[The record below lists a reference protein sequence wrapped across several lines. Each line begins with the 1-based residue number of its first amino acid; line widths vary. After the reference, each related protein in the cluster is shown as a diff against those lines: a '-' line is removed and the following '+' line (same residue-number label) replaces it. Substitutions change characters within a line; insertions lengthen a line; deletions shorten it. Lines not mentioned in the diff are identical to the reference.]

1 MRKIQLAILHQSNN
15 VKKEISLTLKKNF
28 PLIEIAGIYNIKPED
43 IIKTQKRPIDLYLI
57 SSKIDLEENSV
68 FINKIKQNSEFI
80 LLIEDEKE
88 ALLGFKHGA
97 IDVIITPYT
106 LEKLLF
112 SINKFYWKFFA
123 NK

>member
-28 PLIEIAGIYNIKPED
+28 PLIETAGIYNIKPED